1 MSTPP
6 DSTLDIA
13 GGDIGLSRHLKD
25 SLRLLAKR
33 SDEPAFSRLIDD
45 VLSGKRSL
53 REAYTDP
60 PYTRVMDAQVH
71 AFADRWDAMSEEE
84 KEELARVSEHQLPSS
99 GSSPTQRPRKGFVA
113 TMTTSTSA
121 RSSAQTGDHPDAPNR
136 QGNAGHGRRASP
148 APSGRVF
155 HR

>member
-13 GGDIGLSRHLKD
+13 GGDVGLSRHLKD

-60 PYTRVMDAQVH
+60 ALHT
-71 AFADRWDAMSEEE
+71 
-84 KEELARVSEHQLPSS
+84 
-99 GSSPTQRPRKGFVA
+99 
-113 TMTTSTSA
+113 
-121 RSSAQTGDHPDAPNR
+121 
-136 QGNAGHGRRASP
+136 GHGC
-148 APSGRVF
+148 SGARLCRPLGRDVGGGEEGAGP
-155 HR
+155 RQ

>member
-13 GGDIGLSRHLKD
+13 GGDVGLSRHLKD

-60 PYTRVMDAQVH
+60 PYTRVMDAQV
-71 AFADRWDAMSEEE
+71 R
-84 KEELARVSEHQLPSS
+84 LC
-99 GSSPTQRPRKGFVA
+99 RPLGRDVGGGEGGA
-113 TMTTSTSA
+113 
-121 RSSAQTGDHPDAPNR
+121 GPR
-136 QGNAGHGRRASP
+136 Q
-148 APSGRVF
+148 
-155 HR
+155 